1 MKQVHLR
8 IYRIFISLVFL
19 ILITF
24 LFVDFREMMPTVWA
38 DRILFLQFVPSVV
51 RFISIPAL
59 AAVGFIVIL
68 VLTALFGRVYCSAI
82 CPLGIFQDVFSR
94 ISKRFHLIKRYKYK
108 KPMDYLRYPLLGLA
122 VVFILFGSLLV
133 LNILDPYSSFGRIFS
148 GLVRPGL
155 VVVNNWIASLL
166 GKFSLYF
173 LTSENL
179 GLFTWN
185 TVFIPAVT
193 LALIIWLSLYFGRLY
208 CNTVCPVGTLL
219 GLLSRISFFKIRMNE
234 DTCTKCGKCSF
245 ACKSS
250 CINVKTLKVDF
261 SRCVACYDCI
271 SVCPENSIRYGMSR
285 PEKKKEIPTVASKR
299 EFIGK
304 ALIYGLALAGISKK
318 SFGNEHEHEKKHE
331 HEHEHKHEPE
341 HGERKAGKIVNKIN
355 YPVSPPGS
363 VSLAHFNDRCTSC
376 HLCVSVCPTSVLQ
389 PSFLEYGFTGMMQPF
404 MDYSVEY
411 CNNECTKCGEVCP
424 TGAILPITVE
434 DKKLEQIGQVIFI
447 KEKCI
452 VYTDNTACGSC
463 SEHCPTQAVKMVHY
477 KDNLTIPETDKEI
490 CIGCGAC
497 EFACPVKP
505 HTSIFVD
512 GNAVHQV
519 AKAPKQEELK
529 VEEGDAFPF

>member
-1 MKQVHLR
+1 MRQVHLR
-8 IYRIFISLVFL
+8 LYRIFISLVSL

-24 LFVDFREMMPTVWA
+24 LFVDFREMIPTVWA
-38 DRILFLQFVPSVV
+38 DRILFLQFVPSVI

-94 ISKRFHLIKRYKYK
+94 ISKKLHLIKRYKYK

-122 VVFILFGSLLV
+122 IIFVLFGSLFI
-133 LNILDPYSSFGRIFS
+133 LNLLDPYSSFGRIFS
-148 GLVRPGL
+148 DIVRPGL
-155 VVVNNWIASLL
+155 VVVNNWIAALL
-166 GKFSLYF
+166 GKFNVYF
-173 LTSENL
+173 LTRENL
-179 GLFTWN
+179 ALITWS
-185 TVFIPAVT
+185 TVFIPALT
-193 LALIIWLSLYFGRLY
+193 LVLVIWLSLYFGRLY
-208 CNTVCPVGTLL
+208 CNTICPVGTVL

-271 SVCPENSIRYGMSR
+271 SVCPENSIRYGISR
-285 PEKKKEIPTVASKR
+285 PERRKDVPTVTSKR

-304 ALIYGLALAGISKK
+304 TLIYGLALAGISKR
-318 SFGNEHEHEKKHE
+318 SLAN
-331 HEHEHKHEPE
+331 EHEHKHLHK
-341 HGERKAGKIVNKIN
+341 HGENHEHEQGQREAGKTVNNKN

-363 VSLAHFNDRCTSC
+363 VSLEHFMDRCTSC
-376 HLCVSVCPTSVLQ
+376 HLCVTSCPTSVLQ
-389 PSFLEYGFTGMMQPF
+389 PSFLEYGLKGMMQPR

-411 CNNECTKCGEVCP
+411 CNFECTKCGEVCP
-424 TGAILPITVE
+424 TGAILPLTAE
-434 DKKLEQIGQVIFI
+434 DKKLEQIGQVHFI
-447 KEKCI
+447 KDKCI
-452 VYTDNTACGSC
+452 VFTDNTSCGSC
-463 SEHCPTQAVKMVHY
+463 SEHCPTQAVKMVPY
-477 KDNLTIPETDKEI
+477 KDDLTIPETDKEI

-497 EFACPVKP
+497 EYACPVKP
-505 HTSIFVD
+505 HTAIFVD

-519 AKAPKQEELK
+519 AKAPHQEELK